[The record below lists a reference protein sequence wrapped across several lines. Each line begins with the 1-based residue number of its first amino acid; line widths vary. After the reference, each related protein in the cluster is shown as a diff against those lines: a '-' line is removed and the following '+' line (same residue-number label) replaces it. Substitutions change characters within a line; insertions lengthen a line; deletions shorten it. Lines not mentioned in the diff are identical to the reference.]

1 MSPGSFNHDGCVCT
15 LALLPEISAVC
26 VLAATQGGPSSPT
39 EQFVNWQPNDRTTGQ
54 LAGGPIVCNAS
65 RVVFDVSP
73 YRSQTTVE
81 NCIGG
86 HVNVLFDY
94 KKT

>member
-1 MSPGSFNHDGCVCT
+1 MD
-15 LALLPEISAVC
+15 LLTKVFKVIVGPTSTQISQRNVLSEIV
-26 VLAATQGGPSSPT
+26 
-39 EQFVNWQPNDRTTGQ
+39 
-54 LAGGPIVCNAS
+54 
-65 RVVFDVSP
+65 

-86 HVNVLFDY
+86 HVNVLLDY